1 MVLPCSDR
9 VSRAPPYS
17 RTTQLSTR
25 TRLSLSQVSLSMLF
39 RFFMSRHLAC
49 PISLATTLGVSF
61 DFLSFRYLDVS
72 VPWVRFINLC
82 IQLMIPIKSVG
93 SPIRIFTDH
102 RSLSSPH
109 DFSQSATSFFASNR
123 QGIHQMPFFFL
134 DSHYAYVKSYQSY
147 IPYNSFCLYYTS
159 YAFFWTL
166 FFYSYP
172 LINFFIFKKICKYFS
187 KTSYIFRYTRY
198 TSYSLFSTSTL
209 FSRVSLLRF
218 FPTAFH
224 LFFGGG

>member
-1 MVLPCSDR
+1 MYSVNDTDR
-9 VSRAPPYS
+9 
-17 RTTQLSTR
+17 
-25 TRLSLSQVSLSMLF
+25 
-39 RFFMSRHLAC
+39 
-49 PISLATTLGVSF
+49 
-61 DFLSFRYLDVS
+61 
-72 VPWVRFINLC
+72 
-82 IQLMIPIKSVG
+82 SVG

-102 RSLSSPH
+102 RLLSSPH

-134 DSHYAYVKSYQSY
+134 DSHYAYVKSYQPY

-187 KTSYIFRYTRY
+187 KTSYIIRYTRY

-224 LFFGGG
+224 LLLVEVNGFEPMTPSLQS

>member
-17 RTTQLSTR
+17 KITNLSTR

-39 RFFMSRHLAC
+39 RFLFIHRLAC

-102 RSLSSPH
+102 RLLSSPH

-123 QGIHQMPFFFL
+123 QGIHQMPLLFL

-147 IPYNSFCLYYTS
+147 IPYISFCFLIYLRVLI
-159 YAFFWTL
+159 FFWTL
-166 FFYSYP
+166 SFTQYPHLILYSY
-172 LINFFIFKKICKYFS
+172 KIS
-187 KTSYIFRYTRY
+187 AYT
-198 TSYSLFSTSTL
+198 F
-209 FSRVSLLRF
+209 
-218 FPTAFH
+218 
-224 LFFGGG
+224 